1 MVPQTDSE
9 QRLEAGPLPRKRGEI
24 GFVDGVHDQLNL
36 QPPPTAVLLSP
47 RHPADRYSD
56 VEAQITSP
64 TTNIPITPV
73 VPQTS
78 TANAPD
84 TPNTAAKKSK
94 CLPTLGG
101 VGLITWSIFGL
112 QVLFVGGTIGAWVL
126 AAHALNKNNSNSG
139 ANSNIGGSTL
149 VIFLHTIFTV
159 ALLVQLVF
167 VERSIYRIRA
177 ERYSYLHPGEILPSV
192 RIRGRLPAPFIAFAP
207 WNRPPLPTYA
217 AALAQSGVGT
227 GDVEDHLI
235 AAPPPPAYGNT
246 RGSRL
251 LLQGHIRDSLRAQVQ
266 RPDSALS
273 YINVVPPG
281 EPDPMSYEQF
291 VQALRD
297 GQTQQSSEQ
306 EAARDDADRDRR
318 RDETLAQL
326 QSSAPSSASVDQ
338 HDHQR

>member
-1 MVPQTDSE
+1 MLQIRPT
-9 QRLEAGPLPRKRGEI
+9 PLLKK
-24 GFVDGVHDQLNL
+24 
-36 QPPPTAVLLSP
+36 
-47 RHPADRYSD
+47 
-56 VEAQITSP
+56 
-64 TTNIPITPV
+64 
-73 VPQTS
+73 
-78 TANAPD
+78 ANR
-84 TPNTAAKKSK
+84 
-94 CLPTLGG
+94 LPTVGG
-101 VGLITWSIFGL
+101 IGLITLSIFVL
-112 QVLFVGGTIGAWVL
+112 QVLFIVGTIAAWVL
-126 AAHALNKNNSNSG
+126 AAHALNHNSSSG
-139 ANSNIGGSTL
+139 TSLGGNTL
-149 VIFLHTIFTV
+149 AIFLHTVFTV

-192 RIRGRLPAPFIAFAP
+192 RIRGRLPTPIIAFAP

-251 LLQGHIRDSLRAQVQ
+251 LLQGHMRDSLRAEVQ

-291 VQALRD
+291 VQALRE
-297 GQTQQSSEQ
+297 GPTQQSSDAEVTL
-306 EAARDDADRDRR
+306 DDADRDRR

-326 QSSAPSSASVDQ
+326 QSSAPSSASI
-338 HDHQR
+338 DHQR

>member
-1 MVPQTDSE
+1 MVSQTDSD
-9 QRLEAGPLPRKRGEI
+9 QRPEAGPLPQKRGEI
-24 GFVDGVHDQLNL
+24 GFVVGIHDQLDL
-36 QPPPTAVLLSP
+36 QPPSTAYILSP
-47 RHPADRYSD
+47 RHPADRAGD
-56 VEAQITSP
+56 LEAQIASP
-64 TTNIPITPV
+64 TTNIPITPA
-73 VPQTS
+73 VPQTN

-84 TPNTAAKKSK
+84 TPNAAPKKANR
-94 CLPTLGG
+94 LPTIGG
-101 VGLITWSIFGL
+101 VGSITLSIFAL
-112 QVLFVGGTIGAWVL
+112 QVLFVGATIGAWVL
-126 AAHALNKNNSNSG
+126 AAHALNKNS
-139 ANSNIGGSTL
+139 ANLGGTL
-149 VIFLHTIFTV
+149 AIFLHTVFTV
-159 ALLVQLVF
+159 ALLVQLIF
-167 VERSIYRIRA
+167 VERSIYRIRG

-192 RIRGRLPAPFIAFAP
+192 RIRGRLPAPIIAFAP

-297 GQTQQSSEQ
+297 GQQTQQSGGGEP
-306 EAARDDADRDRR
+306 EVARGDADRDRR

-326 QSSAPSSASVDQ
+326 QSSAPSSASIDQ
-338 HDHQR
+338 EHHQR

>member
-1 MVPQTDSE
+1 MAPQTADSE

-24 GFVDGVHDQLNL
+24 GFVDGVHDQLDL
-36 QPPPTAVLLSP
+36 QPPPTAFILSP
-47 RHPADRYSD
+47 RHPANREGDL
-56 VEAQITSP
+56 EAQIASP

-78 TANAPD
+78 TADAPD
-84 TPNTAAKKSK
+84 AHDTAAKKANR
-94 CLPTLGG
+94 LPTFAG
-101 VGLITWSIFGL
+101 VGLITWSIFIL
-112 QVLFVGGTIGAWVL
+112 QVLFIVGTIGAWIL
-126 AAHALNKNNSNSG
+126 AAHALNKNSNSG
-139 ANSNIGGSTL
+139 ANLGGNTL
-149 VIFLHTIFTV
+149 SIFVHTIFTIG
-159 ALLVQLVF
+159 LLVQLVF

-192 RIRGRLPAPFIAFAP
+192 RIRGRLPAPIIAFAP

-251 LLQGHIRDSLRAQVQ
+251 LLQGHMRDSLRAQVQ

-281 EPDPMSYEQF
+281 GPDPMMSYEQF

-297 GQTQQSSEQ
+297 GPTEQQSSEV
-306 EAARDDADRDRR
+306 EATRDDVDRDRR

-338 HDHQR
+338 HHHQP